1 MIKKFNVKVNGKSY
15 EVEVEEVSSQGG
27 APVQTSAPVQAPVS
41 TPAQPTPTPT
51 PTAPKAAP
59 TPTPAP
65 SAGGHEVISPLPGAV
80 VDVLVSVGQSVNTG
94 DKLIIIEAMKM
105 ENEIPAPVSGVV
117 DQILVKKGDTVEGE
131 QLLITI
137 K

>member
-15 EVEVEEVSSQGG
+15 EVEVEEVSSQGTVPVQSVPVA
-27 APVQTSAPVQAPVS
+27 APVQKPAA
-41 TPAQPTPTPT
+41 TPAS
-51 PTAPKAAP
+51 AP
-59 TPTPAP
+59 TPKPAATPASAP
-65 SAGGHEVISPLPGAV
+65 TAGGHEVISPLPGAV
-80 VDVLVSVGQSVNTG
+80 VDILVSVGQSVSEG

-105 ENEIPAPVSGVV
+105 ENEIPAPVSGVI
-117 DQILVKKGDTVEGE
+117 DKILVKKGDTVEGE